1 MKFNTTLL
9 AGALCAGLFTSQ
21 AEATIV
27 TLETSVGN
35 IDINLYDET
44 TPLTVA
50 NFLAYVNTGA
60 YDHTFIHRSIPGFVV
75 QGGGFVFNTGT
86 TFDHIETLAPVVN
99 EPVYSNVRG
108 TISMAKPP
116 NSPNGATSEFFF
128 NLVNNDASSAN
139 NLDLAESGYTVF
151 GQLTDES
158 MAVVDAIAGLQ
169 FYAFTQAYSNSALGN
184 LPLQNYT
191 DDSVL
196 PTEDNFIIIHSATV
210 SDAATDTAAGFT
222 PPVNPGPAA
231 TPTPPTTDSPIDS
244 GGGNM
249 GLFSLMLLTGAGLMR
264 RRVKP
269 NPLNK

>member
-35 IDINLYDET
+35 IDINLFDET
-44 TPLTVA
+44 TPQTVA

-60 YDHTFIHRSIPGFVV
+60 YDHTFIHRSVPGFIV

-86 TFDHIETLAPVVN
+86 AFDSVETLAAVVN
-99 EPVYSNVRG
+99 EPVLSNVRG

-116 NSPNGATSEFFF
+116 GAPNGATSGFFF
-128 NLVNNDASSAN
+128 NLIDNSGA
-139 NLDLAESGYTVF
+139 LDQTEEGYAVF

-169 FYAFTQAYSNSALGN
+169 VYAFTQAYSNSALGE
-184 LPLQNYT
+184 LPLQNYNDT
-191 DDSVL
+191 SVL
-196 PTEDNFIIIHSATV
+196 PVEDNFIIIHSATV
-210 SDAATDTAAGFT
+210 SDAATDTAADLNPVVNAGPAT
-222 PPVNPGPAA
+222 PPV
-231 TPTPPTTDSPIDS
+231 TPPTTDTPIDS
-244 GGGNM
+244 SSGNM
-249 GLFSLMLLTGAGLMR
+249 GLFSLLMLAGAGLMR
-264 RRVKP
+264 RKVKP
-269 NPLNK
+269 NS